1 MTQNSPHENSSQAKE
16 QGLKSC
22 PIMLNDGIKALL
34 IDEDGTIESLS
45 AFDALMRLKTRPH
58 LVVHSVFTIDRL
70 ARFTDRNGNSLFTQ
84 AINVQHFDVLELF
97 AFIHPTTFVRPSI
110 GGILDALGFN
120 KQKDE
125 KPDSLEE
132 QATRLHEVVD
142 ILLNRCSP
150 QQINKSGINE
160 PRQARQLA
168 QAMHLAGWVWGA
180 PILGHM
186 GVEIFDK
193 PEVAHDSTG
202 INIWARLPNWEEFAP
217 RPPAGSLEVSAK
229 EAQDL
234 LARFTGKGAEI
245 REGQQKYAAEASKA
259 FDARA
264 SDQHPHIVLGEAGTG
279 IGKTFGYLAPA
290 LAWARKNDGR
300 VQISTYTK
308 ALQRQID
315 QQLVN
320 IYPSLQAKQ
329 ASTVIRK
336 GRENYMC
343 LLNFE
348 EWAGKAIHQKGAQAV
363 VAGLLAR
370 WGMNTLDGDMVG
382 GDLPSWL
389 LPLLT
394 HRAQDGANRLS
405 VSLTDTRG
413 ECIHG
418 ACPHFGKCY
427 IEKSKRRANRAEL
440 VISNHALVMH
450 NLAYDGFMRQHNGS
464 KPELV
469 QVDGE
474 EVDPQRPRL
483 VFDEG
488 HHLFDAADSCFA
500 AHLTGLEM
508 AELRRWLRGAETG
521 SSGGRTR
528 GLKARLEE
536 LIYDDD
542 SAMEALS
549 EVLHNAMKLPA
560 PKWNARLSENIAQG
574 PAEAFLSILRQQVYA
589 RTKSQHAYD
598 LEVDC
603 YPVLDGVLEAADTLR
618 DALTNIVMPLK
629 ALCNR
634 LSRKLVDDA
643 ETLEP
648 AQKAKLEA
656 AISGIERRS
665 IMQLPMWIEML
676 KQLEVSSKV
685 IEVVGKLHPDFV
697 DWFHIHRRF
706 GKDFDVGMYRHYID
720 PSKPLAKYILAE
732 TDGVLITSATLRD
745 HVDDMTAMDNLIE
758 LENVVGIDNLPSS
771 EGILGNSMDWR
782 SAESRTG
789 ASHLP
794 VPAYRFSCDSP
805 FDYAKNTDIII
816 IQDINR
822 DNPDQVA
829 AAMQSLFLASG
840 GGGLGL
846 FTAISRLRQTY
857 NKLILPMSENN
868 IHLYAQHVDPLDIGT
883 LIDMFRE
890 QTNSCLLGTD
900 AVRDGVDVPGDS
912 LRLLVYDRVP
922 WLRPS
927 ILERARKAEFGGNQ
941 YADMM
946 TRFKLKQA
954 FGRLIRRTDDK
965 GVFVMLD
972 KRMPTR
978 LLSAF
983 PKDVTVHKIGL
994 KEAVSLIASKI
1005 KPI

>member
-1 MTQNSPHENSSQAKE
+1 
-16 QGLKSC
+16 
-22 PIMLNDGIKALL
+22 MLNDGIKALL
-34 IDEDGTIESLS
+34 LDADGSIESLN

-58 LVVHSVFTIDRL
+58 LLVHSVFTIDRL
-70 ARFTDRNGNSLFTQ
+70 ARFSEKNSNSLFTQ
-84 AINVQHFDVLELF
+84 AMGMPHLDILELF
-97 AFIHPTTFVRPSI
+97 AFIYPTTFVRPSI
-110 GGILDALGFN
+110 GGILDALGLT
-120 KQKDE
+120 KSE
-125 KPDSLEE
+125 ELEE
-132 QATRLHEVVD
+132 QAIRLHEVVE
-142 ILLNRCSP
+142 ILLNCCSP
-150 QQINKSGINE
+150 HQINKAGINE

-180 PILGHM
+180 PILAQM
-186 GVEIFDK
+186 GVQIFDK

-202 INIWARLPNWEEFAP
+202 VNIWARLPNWEEFAP
-217 RPPAGSLEVSAK
+217 RPPSGNLEVTAQEAK
-229 EAQDL
+229 DL
-234 LARFTGKGAEI
+234 LTKFTHANTGDRTEI
-245 REGQQKYAAEASKA
+245 REGQQNYAAEASKA
-259 FDARA
+259 FNARTA
-264 SDQHPHIVLGEAGTG
+264 DEHPHIILAEAGTG
-279 IGKTFGYLAPA
+279 IGKTLGYLAPA

-315 QQLVN
+315 QQLID
-320 IYPSLQAKQ
+320 IYPNIQSKQ

-348 EWAGKAIHQKGAQAV
+348 EWAGKAIHQSGAQAV

-394 HRAQDGANRLS
+394 HRTSDAANRLS
-405 VSLTDTRG
+405 INLTDTRG

-418 ACPHFGKCY
+418 ACSHYSKCF

-450 NLAYDGFMRQHNGS
+450 NLAYDGFMKQHNAA
-464 KPELV
+464 KPKLV

-474 EVDPQRPRL
+474 EVETQRPRL

-508 AELRRWLRGAETG
+508 ADLRRWLRGAEKT
-521 SSGGRTR
+521 SSGGRAR
-528 GLKARLEE
+528 GLKSRLEE
-536 LIYDDD
+536 LIYDDE
-542 SAMEALS
+542 SAMEALV
-549 EVLHNAMKLPA
+549 EVLHNATQLPA
-560 PKWNARLSENIAQG
+560 PRWNSRLAENLAQG
-574 PAEAFLSILRQQVYA
+574 PAELFLGIIRQQIYA
-589 RTKSQHAYD
+589 RTKTQHAYD

-603 YPVLDGVLEAADTLR
+603 YPLLDGILNCANDLR
-618 DALTNIVMPLK
+618 DALTAIVMPLK

-634 LSRKLVDDA
+634 LSRKLVDEA
-643 ETLEP
+643 ESLEP
-648 AQKAKLEA
+648 AQKSKLEA
-656 AISGIERRS
+656 AIAGIERRS
-665 IMQLPMWIEML
+665 IMQIPMWIEML
-676 KQLEVSSKV
+676 KQLEAGSRMLELHDAS
-685 IEVVGKLHPDFV
+685 HPDFV

-732 TDGVLITSATLRD
+732 TDGALITSATLRD
-745 HVDDMTAMDNLIE
+745 HIDDVAEVETNIVNL
-758 LENVVGIDNLPSS
+758 GADKHNL
-771 EGILGNSMDWR
+771 LDWR

-794 VPAYRFSCDSP
+794 MPAYRFSCSSP
-805 FDYAKNTDIII
+805 FDYLKNTDIII
-816 IQDINR
+816 IQDIDR

-829 AAMQSLFLASG
+829 AAMQSLFLAAG

-846 FTAISRLRQTY
+846 FTAISRLRKVY
-857 NKLILPMSENN
+857 NKLILPMSEQE
-868 IHLYAQHVDPLDIGT
+868 IQLYAQHVDPLDIGT
-883 LIDMFRE
+883 LIDMFRANK
-890 QTNSCLLGTD
+890 NSCLLGTD
-900 AVRDGVDVPGDS
+900 AVRDGVDVPGES

-954 FGRLIRRTDDK
+954 FGRLIRRSDDK

-978 LLSAF
+978 LQTAF
-983 PKDVTVHKIGL
+983 PKGVNIHKIGL
-994 KEAVSLIASKI
+994 KEAAALIRDKLNN
-1005 KPI
+1005 KKT

>member
-1 MTQNSPHENSSQAKE
+1 MTQNQPQDETAEKPKNSVGA
-16 QGLKSC
+16 C
-22 PIMLNDGIKALL
+22 PILLNDGIKALL
-34 IDEDGTIESLS
+34 IDENGSIETLTP
-45 AFDALMRLKTRPH
+45 FNALQRLASKPH
-58 LVVHSVFTIDRL
+58 MLVHSVFTIDRL
-70 ARFTDRNGNSLFTQ
+70 ARFSEKNGNHMFTQ
-84 AINVQHFDVLELF
+84 AINVEHFDVLELF
-97 AFIHPTTFVRPSI
+97 AFIHPTIFVRPSV
-110 GGILDALGFN
+110 GGILDALGIDN
-120 KQKDE
+120 PE
-125 KPDSLEE
+125 SLEE
-132 QATRLHEVVD
+132 QAIKLHEIVD
-142 ILLNRCSP
+142 ILLSRCSP
-150 QQINKSGINE
+150 QQINKAGISE
-160 PRQARQLA
+160 PRQAKQLA

-180 PILGHM
+180 PILQQM
-186 GVEIFDK
+186 GAEIHDR

-202 INIWARLPNWEEFAP
+202 VNIWARLPNWEEFAP
-217 RPPAGSLEVSAK
+217 RPPAGSLEVTAK

-234 LARFTGKGAEI
+234 LTRFTGKDAEI
-245 REGQQKYAAEASKA
+245 REGQQKYTAEASKA
-259 FDARA
+259 FNARA
-264 SDQHPHIVLGEAGTG
+264 SEQHPHIVLGEAGTG

-290 LAWARKNDGR
+290 LAWARKNDGK

-315 QQLVN
+315 QQLTH
-320 IYPSLQAKQ
+320 IYPNIQSKQ

-348 EWAGKAIHQKGAQAV
+348 DWAGKAIHQKGAQAV

-370 WGMNTLDGDMVG
+370 WGMDTLDGDMVG

-405 VSLTDTRG
+405 VNLTDTRG

-418 ACPHFGKCY
+418 ACPHYGKCY

-450 NLAYDGFMRQHNGS
+450 NLAYDGFMKQHNS
-464 KPELV
+464 AKPQLV
-469 QVDGE
+469 QMVDGE
-474 EVDPQRPRL
+474 EVEPQRPRI

-508 AELRRWLRGAETG
+508 AELRRWLRGAET
-521 SSGGRTR
+521 SLSGGRTK
-528 GLKARLEE
+528 GLKSRLEE
-536 LIYDDD
+536 LIYDDE
-542 SAMEALS
+542 SAMEAMA
-549 EVLHNAMKLPA
+549 EVLHNALKLPA
-560 PKWNARLSENIAQG
+560 PKWNARLAENLAEG
-574 PAEAFLSILRQQVYA
+574 PAEKFLGTLRQQIYA
-589 RTKSQHAYD
+589 RAKSQHAYD

-603 YPVLDGVLEAADTLR
+603 YPLLDGILPAADELR
-618 DALTNIVMPLK
+618 DALTAIVMPLK

-676 KQLEVSSKV
+676 KQLEISSQMV
-685 IEVVGKLHPDFV
+685 EIVGKAHPDFV

-720 PSKPLAKYILAE
+720 PSKPLAKYILSE

-745 HVDDMTAMDNLIE
+745 HVDDITAIDNMVG
-758 LENVVGIDNLPSS
+758 LENVVSLNAPTDEGSNL
-771 EGILGNSMDWR
+771 LDWR

-794 VPAYRFSCDSP
+794 MPAYRFSCESP
-805 FDYAKNTDIII
+805 FDYAQNTDIVI

-822 DNPDQVA
+822 DNPQQVA
-829 AAMQSLFLASG
+829 AAMQSLFLAAG

-857 NKLILPMSENN
+857 NNLILPMSEND
-868 IHLYAQHVDPLDIGT
+868 IQLYAQHVDPLDIGT
-883 LIDMFRE
+883 LIDMFRANK
-890 QTNSCLLGTD
+890 NSCLLGTD
-900 AVRDGVDVPGDS
+900 AVRDGVDVPGES

-954 FGRLIRRTDDK
+954 FGRLIRRSDDK

-972 KRMPTR
+972 KRMPSR
-978 LLSAF
+978 LLTAF
-983 PKDVTVHKIGL
+983 PQDVTVHKIGL
-994 KEAVSLIASKI
+994 KEAVNLIANKI
-1005 KPI
+1005 KPK